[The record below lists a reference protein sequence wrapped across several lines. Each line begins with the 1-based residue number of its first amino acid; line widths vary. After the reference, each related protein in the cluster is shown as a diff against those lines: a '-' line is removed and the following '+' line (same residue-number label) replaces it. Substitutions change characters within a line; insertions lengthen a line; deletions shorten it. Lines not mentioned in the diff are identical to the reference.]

1 MDFSDPPPDPSVAPL
16 EIVANDQGVGRCALN
31 RHEIGAGMH
40 EVLVVTGG
48 LDAAVVVR
56 DPSGLVVFEQ
66 RGGTGA
72 SVAPP
77 APLLEGTY
85 VVTCR
90 YPNGATGSTRLR
102 VTP

>member
-16 EIVANDQGVGRCALN
+16 EIVANDQGVVRCALN
-31 RHEIGAGMH
+31 RTEIGAGMH

-48 LDAAVVVR
+48 LDAVVVVR
-56 DPSGLVVFEQ
+56 DPSGVVVFEQ
-66 RGGTGA
+66 RGGGTG
-72 SVAPP
+72 VAPQ